1 MPMFSV
7 SGFEILR
14 RKGGYP
20 LRPRDL
26 ALVQTKIGFEVWD
39 KLGTTKYATYTDAE
53 FVAWFKSTFGFNVQK
68 IYSCRDLQ
76 GIDRVDEITYLNP
89 NLTNLYLD

>member
-1 MPMFSV
+1 MPIVSV
-7 SGFEILR
+7 SEFEILR

-53 FVAWFKSTFGFNVQK
+53 FVAWFKATFGFNVQK
-68 IYSCRDLQ
+68 IHSCIDLQ
-76 GIDRVDEITYLNP
+76 GMVRVDEITYLNP
-89 NLTNLYLD
+89 NLTPLYRD